1 MQNRCRGDLTR
12 SSLIVLAQGKRGH
25 RVGDTA
31 GGSIALRQ
39 PLRLVSNS
47 EREQDTKGIGKAI
60 LGVNHRAHNQR
71 VCTPSGY
78 LSNSYAVSQAQMI
91 GYCLRQRCC
100 SASLIWPSR

>member
-1 MQNRCRGDLTR
+1 
-12 SSLIVLAQGKRGH
+12 
-25 RVGDTA
+25 
-31 GGSIALRQ
+31 
-39 PLRLVSNS
+39 
-47 EREQDTKGIGKAI
+47 
-60 LGVNHRAHNQR
+60 